1 MTDMESAPTPDATP
15 DATPEAES
23 VTPPV
28 TPPAAGEAAEST
40 PEAEK
45 KPAPGIVRWWMIA
58 VILVFG
64 LLFELVLGGPVL
76 KIVTQSAGASAVGGE
91 VAIDGA
97 TLSLLGAKAGYEGL
111 EATRENKRLLG
122 FKKAALDIEMT
133 ALLRGSV
140 VVEKAVVEQPTLIV
154 RRTAA
159 DLATEEELKEAEESG
174 AEPGKGLSK
183 EEILKRLAEEDF
195 LETCLERLREARKRL
210 KQLKALRERHSG
222 ETPLGPDGKPLN
234 PDDVPDYEPR
244 AAHLLPQVPAFWIR
258 EATCEGLEIG
268 FEDEAGG
275 AAPLKLVGARA
286 TIENLSSEPWLV
298 DKPFVI
304 ELKGRLDGSEEATV
318 FLRLSHDFQKDAS
331 TLTLSFVGLPMER
344 IDPYLAATVPL
355 RFRQGTL
362 LDLEL
367 EAKIDAFELHATPR
381 ITLRKI
387 DCEVRDPNR
396 KTIAGLDSK
405 RLARELS
412 ELDQIVLADIT
423 VTGPVDDPKVDFGST
438 LKQLVLQ
445 GAKQFAQKKLDE
457 ARAKGEQAAREQL
470 DKGKKA
476 LDEKTAETSK
486 KLSDKAAKEAED
498 LKKKA
503 ADKLKGWFGGKKDK
517 DQD

>member
-1 MTDMESAPTPDATP
+1 MKPSQLQTLT
-15 DATPEAES
+15 S
-23 VTPPV
+23 VTPP
-28 TPPAAGEAAEST
+28 PLPHHRCRHSSEAHA
-40 PEAEK
+40 
-45 KPAPGIVRWWMIA
+45 
-58 VILVFG
+58 
-64 LLFELVLGGPVL
+64 FELV
-76 KIVTQSAGASAVGGE
+76 
-91 VAIDGA
+91 
-97 TLSLLGAKAGYEGL
+97 
-111 EATRENKRLLG
+111 
-122 FKKAALDIEMT
+122 
-133 ALLRGSV
+133 
-140 VVEKAVVEQPTLIV
+140 
-154 RRTAA
+154 
-159 DLATEEELKEAEESG
+159 
-174 AEPGKGLSK
+174 
-183 EEILKRLAEEDF
+183 
-195 LETCLERLREARKRL
+195 
-210 KQLKALRERHSG
+210 
-222 ETPLGPDGKPLN
+222 
-234 PDDVPDYEPR
+234 
-244 AAHLLPQVPAFWIR
+244 
-258 EATCEGLEIG
+258 
-268 FEDEAGG
+268 
-275 AAPLKLVGARA
+275 
-286 TIENLSSEPWLV
+286 
-298 DKPFVI
+298 
-304 ELKGRLDGSEEATV
+304 
-318 FLRLSHDFQKDAS
+318 
-331 TLTLSFVGLPMER
+331 
-344 IDPYLAATVPL
+344 
-355 RFRQGTL
+355 RQGTL